1 MKKKF
6 DNFRAVTDRV
16 IEQMRE
22 FGSDWTK
29 PFASLFGLP
38 FNAVT
43 NKQYRGSNIIILM
56 MKEQQYWAGR
66 GQWRTI
72 GAEVRK
78 EESRNGTWICRPHT
92 GTVEERNLATG
103 ELEKRTY
110 QTWRWNPIFS
120 ADQVDGFEVPH
131 ADTPVLTTVLAN
143 VDSYLAN
150 TGAVVRDG
158 ERACYMPSIDEIR
171 MPRRNAFSDTPTSTA
186 TECFYSTQLHETSH
200 WTGHKTRLDRLSDK
214 NKKGYA
220 FEELVAELSAAIL
233 CVMLGVSNTP
243 RPDHAQYLNNWIQ
256 ALESDSKYLF
266 QAATKAFEAVEY
278 LDSLQN
284 VKDVAA

>member
-43 NKQYRGSNIIILM
+43 KKQYRGSNIIILM
-56 MKEQQYWAGR
+56 MQEQQYWAGYS
-66 GQWRTI
+66 QWRSI
-72 GAEVRK
+72 GAQVRK
-78 EESRNGTWICRPHT
+78 GEHGTYICRPQT
-92 GTVEERNLATG
+92 GTVEEKNPATG
-103 ELEKRTY
+103 LVEERTY
-110 QTWRWNPIFS
+110 QTWRWNAVYS

-131 ADTPVLTTVLAN
+131 ADTPDLTTVLAN

-150 TGAVVRDG
+150 TGAVVREG

-171 MPRRNAFSDTPTSTA
+171 MPRRKAFSATPTSTA

-200 WTGHKTRLDRLSDK
+200 WTGHETRLDRLTEK